1 SARTRTAGA
10 MRLDPV
16 TLEILWSRLVT
27 VTNEQ
32 AAALQRTSFT
42 PIVRESGDLSAAV
55 FDAKGRMLAQA
66 VTGTPGHINS
76 LATSMVHFL
85 HEFPPETIRPGD
97 ILITNDPWKTS
108 GQLND
113 LSVVTPAF
121 RDGTLVGFFGN
132 CCHAMD
138 IGGRGLSAD
147 AHEVFE
153 EGLYIPMMKLYDA
166 GEPNEDLLKILAGNV
181 RAPFE
186 VLGDVHAQ
194 IAGNQVGVDRLLEY
208 LDDFGLPDLEALGE
222 EICDRSE
229 RALRDAIA
237 KLPDGEYRKV
247 IHTDGID
254 EPVRIDCTVEIQGDR
269 ITVDYTGSSPQVDRG
284 MNVVLNYTAAY
295 TSYALKCAISPE
307 VPHNDGSFRPV
318 TTWAPEGSILNPVPP
333 AAVAARHIVGHF
345 LPHAIFGALT
355 PILPGRVLAEGAGNI
370 WLTTVRGTGS
380 DRFITVFF
388 AAGGTG
394 ARPTKDGLSTTSF
407 PSGIA
412 TAPVEVIET
421 TSPLRFHRKELRTDS
436 GGPGRFRGGL
446 GQAIEVEVR
455 TGEPFVVSSLADR
468 MRFRAEGYL
477 GGKPGGGGS
486 FKTSLGTRP
495 NPKLSQALP
504 AGTRFT
510 LELPGGGG
518 FHDPLTRDPQAVADD
533 VAEGLVSVASAW
545 KDYGVRVTRAGK
557 ITGLDTRRRNRAAA
571 AVNRAAGARGGAPR
585 RRRGA
590 GRSRR
595 PART

>member
-1 SARTRTAGA
+1 MTAP
-10 MRLDPV
+10 RLDPV

-55 FDAKGRMLAQA
+55 FDAGGRMLAQA

-76 LATSMVHFL
+76 LATSMHHFL
-85 HEFPPETIRPGD
+85 AAFPPDALRPGD
-97 ILITNDPWKTS
+97 VLITNDPWKTS

-113 LSVVTPAF
+113 LSVVTPVF
-121 RDGTLVGFFGN
+121 RDGRLIGFFGN
-132 CCHAMD
+132 TCHAMD

-147 AHEVFE
+147 ATEVYE
-153 EGLYIPMMKLYDA
+153 EGLYIPMTKLFEE
-166 GEPNEDLLKILAGNV
+166 GRPNQQLLDLVGANV

-186 VLGDVHAQ
+186 VLGDIHAQ
-194 IAGNQVGVDRLLEY
+194 VAGNRVGAERLLDY
-208 LDDFGLPDLEALGE
+208 LEDFDLPDLDVLGA
-222 EICDRSE
+222 EILERSE
-229 RALRDAIA
+229 RATREAIA
-237 KLPDGEYRKV
+237 ALPDGDYEKT
-247 IHTDGID
+247 IHTDGLD
-254 EPVRIDCTVEIQGDR
+254 EPVTIRCRVSVRGDEIA
-269 ITVDYTGSSPQVDRG
+269 VDYTGSSSQVDRG

-318 TTWAPEGSILNPVPP
+318 TTTAPEGSILNPRFP

-345 LPHAIFGALT
+345 LPHAVFGALAEVI
-355 PILPGRVLAEGAGNI
+355 PHRVLAEGAGNI
-370 WLTTVRGTGS
+370 WLTTVRGAGR

-412 TAPVEVIET
+412 TAPVEVIEA
-421 TSPLRFHRKELRTDS
+421 TSPLVFHRKEFRPDS

-455 TGEPFVVSSLADR
+455 TGEPFVVSSLSDR
-468 MRFRAEGYL
+468 MRFRAEGYA
-477 GGKPGGGGS
+477 GGMPGGAGG
-486 FKTSLGTRP
+486 FRTSLGTRP
-495 NPKLSQALP
+495 NPKLSLPLP

-518 FHDPLTRDPQAVADD
+518 FFDPRTRDPEAVAAD
-533 VAEGLVSVASAW
+533 VAEGLVSVRSAAR
-545 KDYGVRVTRAGK
+545 DYGVRVTRTGK
-557 ITGLDTRRRNRAAA
+557 VVGLERD
-571 AVNRAAGARGGAPR
+571 GAP
-585 RRRGA
+585 A
-590 GRSRR
+590 SPGRSRR
-595 PART
+595 PRPRARPPRPRASGARRR